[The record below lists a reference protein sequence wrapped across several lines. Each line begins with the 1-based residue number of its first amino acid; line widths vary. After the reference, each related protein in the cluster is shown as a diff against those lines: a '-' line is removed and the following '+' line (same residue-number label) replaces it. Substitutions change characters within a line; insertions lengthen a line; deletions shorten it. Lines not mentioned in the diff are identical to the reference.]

1 MMSNINA
8 CDRCDVDMWYNCW
21 CIQRLHT
28 FLSFM
33 NQRMLA
39 AGFEAA
45 EVQLTSTKSPAL

>member
-1 MMSNINA
+1 MHVI
-8 CDRCDVDMWYNCW
+8 DVMWTCGTTVG
-21 CIQRLHT
+21 IQRLHT